1 MKKLILILI
10 AIPLISFSQEQS
22 NKKNG
27 LENLIKQAE
36 KLVGNI
42 DLDFNKKARVQS
54 EKSVELT
61 IINLWKNYSK
71 AFEYKDYDK
80 LASYFYYPSTF
91 GVSSNPSI
99 LYNKNELIDRYKI
112 VREQNTQEGYKYS
125 LLENYE
131 FYQLSENIS
140 ILKAI
145 YNRYNS
151 SYNKIYSGKGIYF
164 YKRTN
169 DGWKLYIVDSIN

>member
-10 AIPLISFSQEQS
+10 VIPIISFGQEQS

-36 KLVGNI
+36 KFVGNI
-42 DLDFNKKARVQS
+42 DLDFNKKGKAQS
-54 EKSVELT
+54 DQSVELT

-80 LASYFYYPSTF
+80 LASYFDYPSTF

-99 LYNKNELIDRYKI
+99 LNNKNVKVIIFDITY
-112 VREQNTQEGYKYS
+112 
-125 LLENYE
+125 
-131 FYQLSENIS
+131 
-140 ILKAI
+140 
-145 YNRYNS
+145 
-151 SYNKIYSGKGIYF
+151 
-164 YKRTN
+164 
-169 DGWKLYIVDSIN
+169 